1 MSRKKSGLNTLIKAG
16 KAVNKISKEI
26 ERDRLRREKE
36 LNRKNA
42 DFQRQQRLL
51 EKSLEI
57 ENRKELKDA
66 ANKRKQQLAIEKV
79 CYEQRCEAR
88 ALIKYKFIEKFLR

>member
-57 ENRKELKDA
+57 ENKA
-66 ANKRKQQLAIEKV
+66 AISN
-79 CYEQRCEAR
+79 
-88 ALIKYKFIEKFLR
+88 